1 MKTSVLKFG
10 MEHKGFL
17 AACCRKWEKYKADRI
32 ERKFLKE
39 NPEICQEIEAKVRS
53 YYHLDGEEAAEGAG
67 ADASVETAASVD
79 AVASVAF
86 VVSVFLFPQPAKAT
100 AIMQSTRTLLTNF
113 FI

>member
-39 NPEICQEIEAKVRS
+39 NPRRLSRQDSEKILTPDFSAP
-53 YYHLDGEEAAEGAG
+53 AAPFGR
-67 ADASVETAASVD
+67 
-79 AVASVAF
+79 
-86 VVSVFLFPQPAKAT
+86 L
-100 AIMQSTRTLLTNF
+100 
-113 FI
+113 

>member
-39 NPEICQEIEAKVRS
+39 NPRRLSRQDSEEYTGEEEIERDDPRLILFLIDRNCSVPSQWLLNGYVR
-53 YYHLDGEEAAEGAG
+53 
-67 ADASVETAASVD
+67 
-79 AVASVAF
+79 
-86 VVSVFLFPQPAKAT
+86 AT
-100 AIMQSTRTLLTNF
+100 ELK
-113 FI
+113 

>member
-39 NPEICQEIEAKVRS
+39 NPRRLSRQDSEKILKNILDKKKFFDRS
-53 YYHLDGEEAAEGAG
+53 QLF
-67 ADASVETAASVD
+67 STFT
-79 AVASVAF
+79 VA
-86 VVSVFLFPQPAKAT
+86 LEWLR
-100 AIMQSTRTLLTNF
+100 QSH
-113 FI
+113 